1 MNRKIPDKILEIVG
15 NQSSY
20 SNNVGMSDS
29 EVLIYPDY
37 VLKIQAESEE
47 TKNEKDIVAWL
58 DGQVPVPGIP
68 VYYVE
73 DGTAYTL
80 MTRITGKMLCDEE
93 YLNNPKQ
100 LIRCVAE
107 GLRTLWKV
115 DVTKCPF
122 RTSRL
127 EERLKQA
134 RWNVE
139 NNLVDMENVETET
152 FGEGG
157 FRDPEELI
165 CWLEVNRPKED
176 IVFTH
181 GDFCLPNVFV
191 ENNRISGF
199 IDLGKMGPADRW
211 QDIAIALRSLNHNF
225 AGHYNGGKKYFDFT
239 HQMLLEELEL
249 DMDYDKFRYYILLDE
264 LISNITQ
271 IGYGDEFMKITELC
285 IKYALGKI
293 IEEPKLVTGGLM
305 HKMYHVSTDQGEYA
319 IKLLNPDIMKR
330 PEALTNM
337 IHSELVSNAL
347 ANVIPLIAAKTFQG
361 KNIIEMDGSFFVVF
375 DWLDGKSIFA
385 PDISEYHCEQI
396 GRVLGKIHATQV
408 KIDAM
413 VENRDIREAYDW
425 NLFME
430 KAKLCNSEALE
441 VLQENIADIMRWDR
455 NVVTGLYEAS
465 QNQVISHRDLD
476 PKNVMWKND
485 APYIIDWE
493 AAGYVNPFQELI
505 EVLNY
510 WISDETGKYGKAK
523 FDALMQAYTENNNIY
538 NVNWDV
544 ILSCSF
550 DGMLGWLEYNLK
562 RALGMEGS
570 GINDQEEGI
579 QQTQG
584 TIYELKKYENQI
596 EQLKVWLDE
605 FVREKYTL

>member
-1 MNRKIPDKILEIVG
+1 
-15 NQSSY
+15 
-20 SNNVGMSDS
+20 MSDS

-47 TKNEKDIVAWL
+47 TRNEKDIVAWL

-127 EERLKQA
+127 EEQLKQA

-139 NNLVDMENVETET
+139 NNLVDMDNVEPET
-152 FGEGG
+152 FGAGG

-165 CWLEVNRPKED
+165 SWLETNRPKED

-211 QDIAIALRSLNHNF
+211 QDIAIALRSLDHNF

-264 LISNITQ
+264 L
-271 IGYGDEFMKITELC
+271 F
-285 IKYALGKI
+285 
-293 IEEPKLVTGGLM
+293 
-305 HKMYHVSTDQGEYA
+305 
-319 IKLLNPDIMKR
+319 
-330 PEALTNM
+330 
-337 IHSELVSNAL
+337 
-347 ANVIPLIAAKTFQG
+347 
-361 KNIIEMDGSFFVVF
+361 
-375 DWLDGKSIFA
+375 
-385 PDISEYHCEQI
+385 
-396 GRVLGKIHATQV
+396 
-408 KIDAM
+408 
-413 VENRDIREAYDW
+413 
-425 NLFME
+425 
-430 KAKLCNSEALE
+430 
-441 VLQENIADIMRWDR
+441 
-455 NVVTGLYEAS
+455 
-465 QNQVISHRDLD
+465 
-476 PKNVMWKND
+476 
-485 APYIIDWE
+485 
-493 AAGYVNPFQELI
+493 
-505 EVLNY
+505 
-510 WISDETGKYGKAK
+510 
-523 FDALMQAYTENNNIY
+523 
-538 NVNWDV
+538 
-544 ILSCSF
+544 
-550 DGMLGWLEYNLK
+550 
-562 RALGMEGS
+562 
-570 GINDQEEGI
+570 
-579 QQTQG
+579 
-584 TIYELKKYENQI
+584 
-596 EQLKVWLDE
+596 
-605 FVREKYTL
+605 

>member
-127 EERLKQA
+127 EEQLKQA

-139 NNLVDMENVETET
+139 NNLVDMDNVEPET
-152 FGEGG
+152 FGAGG
-157 FRDPEELI
+157 FRNPEELI
-165 CWLEVNRPKED
+165 SWLETNRPKED

-211 QDIAIALRSLNHNF
+211 QDIAIALRSLDHNF

-264 LISNITQ
+264 L
-271 IGYGDEFMKITELC
+271 F
-285 IKYALGKI
+285 
-293 IEEPKLVTGGLM
+293 
-305 HKMYHVSTDQGEYA
+305 
-319 IKLLNPDIMKR
+319 
-330 PEALTNM
+330 
-337 IHSELVSNAL
+337 
-347 ANVIPLIAAKTFQG
+347 
-361 KNIIEMDGSFFVVF
+361 
-375 DWLDGKSIFA
+375 
-385 PDISEYHCEQI
+385 
-396 GRVLGKIHATQV
+396 
-408 KIDAM
+408 
-413 VENRDIREAYDW
+413 
-425 NLFME
+425 
-430 KAKLCNSEALE
+430 
-441 VLQENIADIMRWDR
+441 
-455 NVVTGLYEAS
+455 
-465 QNQVISHRDLD
+465 
-476 PKNVMWKND
+476 
-485 APYIIDWE
+485 
-493 AAGYVNPFQELI
+493 
-505 EVLNY
+505 
-510 WISDETGKYGKAK
+510 
-523 FDALMQAYTENNNIY
+523 
-538 NVNWDV
+538 
-544 ILSCSF
+544 
-550 DGMLGWLEYNLK
+550 
-562 RALGMEGS
+562 
-570 GINDQEEGI
+570 
-579 QQTQG
+579 
-584 TIYELKKYENQI
+584 
-596 EQLKVWLDE
+596 
-605 FVREKYTL
+605 